1 MLGECMFMKNIM
13 NKKRRNGFTLIE
25 LLVVIAIIAIL
36 AALLLPALASAKRKA
51 KLAQCQSNFHQIGL
65 ASNVYANDYND
76 YYPICKIGAGN
87 SGANQFNNI
96 TSQHY
101 TVYVATLPAGSTPVK
116 QTIQAGVFDCLG
128 FLYETH
134 GIGNG
139 MALFCPSFPD
149 STGDTPAAYS
159 TPSFMSTPVTPAL
172 IGGGYAIYGTMLF
185 NPRRTD
191 AWGTDNA
198 GGGGNISRAF
208 PKTSSHWTGPTD
220 GGPTTATPGALNGFT
235 YAAPGGRHLFGTDN
249 MAILN
254 QYASF
259 SPGTF
264 AHYPSQGFNCLFTDG
279 SVSFVQS
286 VTAFNF
292 IAPGNNLP
300 GPVTPDNEG
309 APVPQI
315 YDAIYSWLENGQ

>member
-1 MLGECMFMKNIM
+1 M
-13 NKKRRNGFTLIE
+13 NSINQNRKRSASRGFTLIE

-51 KLAQCQSNFHQIGL
+51 KLSQCQSNFHQI
-65 ASNVYANDYND
+65 AIACNVYANDYND
-76 YYPICKIGAGN
+76 YYPICKIGDAN
-87 SGANQFNNI
+87 TGANFNQI
-96 TSQHY
+96 QSQHY
-101 TVYVATLPAGSTPVK
+101 TVYIATLSTGSTLVP
-116 QTIQAGVFDCLG
+116 QTIQPAGVFDCLG

-139 MALFCPSFPD
+139 KALFCPGFPD

-159 TPSFMSTPVTPAL
+159 TPSFMSTPVTTAA
-172 IGGGYAIYGTMLF
+172 IGGGYAVYGTMLF
-185 NPRRTD
+185 NARRVD

-198 GGGGNISRAF
+198 GTGGNIARAF
-208 PKTSSHWTGPTD
+208 PKTSSQWTGPTK
-220 GGPTTATPGALNGFT
+220 GGPTTATPSALNGST
-235 YAAPGGRHLFGTDN
+235 YLAPGGRHLFGTDN
-249 MAILN
+249 LALLN

-259 SPGTF
+259 CPGTF
-264 AHYPSQGFNCLFTDG
+264 AHYPAQGFDCLFTDG

-286 VTAFNF
+286 VPAYNF

-300 GPVTPDNEG
+300 GPVTPDNEN